1 MRLSEPCVVL
11 TRDGASKIAGAPIRQ
26 GHLRLRHTPA
36 ETNYVIDVVEVAEN
50 VRHQVDI
57 PPQYVALRSGDEHLA
72 GQWMRSP
79 QEGLNIWHLWVL
91 RRPGAVISYE
101 AFREKVPGVDDPG
114 NKTGFLITY
123 EPGLA
128 TDMLEAGAT
137 TFAGWL
143 VARDGVRPIHIDRE
157 PEVIGIDQLKDRWPI
172 ELLAGN
178 SVMLVGCGSIG
189 AAAAE
194 ALAGYGVGAL
204 HLVDPDRL
212 LWHNMLRHTLGPE
225 SVGMHKV
232 DALQA
237 RHARLWPSQLVV
249 THPIDV
255 VSDADFIRP
264 IIGSVDLVL
273 CAADG
278 IAPRRV
284 VSHLAR
290 RAGKPAVLGCV
301 LDQGSVGEILRLR
314 PTPRFGCLLCMR
326 QSLVEAGAM
335 DAEADQELAYG
346 TGQSHRPMTAVPP
359 DLQVVGTLAAKVAV
373 ATILESLHG
382 DHTQQLPG
390 EHAIVGL
397 RPAGDLS
404 APFDVR
410 FAGEVRWLQIPPPRS
425 ACPTC
430 GPA

>member
-1 MRLSEPCVVL
+1 M
-11 TRDGASKIAGAPIRQ
+11 RQ

-36 ETNYVIDVVEVAEN
+36 EMNYVIDVVEVAEN

-57 PPQYVALRSGDEHLA
+57 PSKYAALRSGDEHLA

-79 QEGLNIWHLWVL
+79 QEDLNVWHLWVR
-91 RRPGAVISYE
+91 RRPEALISFG

-114 NKTGFLITY
+114 TKTGFLITY
-123 EPGLA
+123 EPDL
-128 TDMLEAGAT
+128 TTEMLEAGAT
-137 TFAGWL
+137 TYAGWL

-157 PEVIGIDQLKDRWPI
+157 PEVIGIGQLKDRWPI

-194 ALAGYGVGAL
+194 ALAGYGVGEL

-237 RHARLWPSQLVV
+237 RHAQRWPFQRVDA
-249 THPIDV
+249 HPIDV
-255 VSDADFIRP
+255 VSDADYIRP
-264 IIGSVDLVL
+264 LIGSVDLVL

-290 RAGKPAVLGCV
+290 REGKPAVLACV

-326 QSLVEAGAM
+326 QSLIEAGSM

-359 DLQVVGTLAAKVAV
+359 DLQMVGTLAAKVAV

-382 DHTQQLPG
+382 DHTQHLPG
-390 EHAIVGL
+390 EHAILGL
-397 RPAGDLS
+397 RPAGDLL

-410 FAGEVRWLQIPPPRS
+410 CAGEIRWLPIPPPRS
-425 ACPTC
+425 GCPTC